1 MKLKKLISL
10 ALSTGI
16 LSSSILSGGAPLFAM
31 LPSESWN
38 LEEWVNKMKKR
49 GSRLCLSK
57 DLAQYEEPIT
67 KEFFEHMVDTMRKIA
82 FESGGMA
89 EFVEDAGY
97 IANVLLANSDLA
109 KYLYLY
115 SDEELNGD
123 TDAFN
128 IMSNDH
134 LEYSLYDMLFAI
146 YWTTLRM
153 YSCPLYKNPKTGAGI
168 EGYDPFDNTVYT
180 NILNRMLFC
189 PEKCKN
195 TDTLTAMNYNFLLA
209 KVLINKYPKYAALRG
224 TLPKLKQFMEEMY
237 RSINAQKINLKKVN
251 FKETDITFEHI
262 INNPFFKITDKE
274 NGDLLTLPRCME
286 DRNQLLAYCKT
297 RELGVAI
304 VKIEKMFVQGCFMR
318 TSIVSHFSSN
328 EEIARS
334 RRIER
339 RRREEMKLA
348 EKLKEEQKK
357 EELKESS
364 KIEYEKRE
372 KIHEEIKLKT
382 TLKKEE
388 LKKQR
393 EAEKKALEES
403 KLKKSDEELKKESE
417 EIKNEQFRCFCESE
431 CARNSTYKVKSKKS
445 SKSKQSCPEVD
456 TKESVSSSESTS
468 LSGSVSSSES
478 SEISKHNLEDMF
490 KTEGNS
496 EVEMNMKDA
505 AYSLYYEPSLF
516 SNLEEKNDASTVKNI
531 KKSIMEMIVSLHIGG
546 TTYIKENFGKRKI
559 INMSGCGQAKVDLY
573 KKYANKLERIFKNC
587 SEPVLYKFK
596 VNCTKECR
604 VAYFVDDKN
613 KKIYVT
619 DNIEH
624 IDKGEKH

>member
-10 ALSTGI
+10 TLSTGI
-16 LSSSILSGGAPLFAM
+16 LSSSIFSGGAPLFAM

-89 EFVEDAGY
+89 ELVEDAGY

-109 KYLYLY
+109 KYLFLY

-153 YSCPLYKNPKTGAGI
+153 YSCPLYKNPKTGEPIKA
-168 EGYDPFDNTVYT
+168 YDAFDGTT
-180 NILNRMLFC
+180 HMQILNKMLYC
-189 PEKCKN
+189 PEECKS

-209 KVLINKYPKYAALRG
+209 KVLINKYPRYAALRG
-224 TLPKLKQFMEEMY
+224 SLPRLKEFMEAMY
-237 RSINAQKINLKKVN
+237 KNINSREDDFKKVN
-251 FKETDITFEHI
+251 FKETDITFERI
-262 INNPFFKITDKE
+262 INNSSLIIKNMD
-274 NGDLLTLPRCME
+274 NGDLSTLPRNMR

-297 RELGVAI
+297 RELCVALI
-304 VKIEKMFVQGCFMR
+304 KVEKMYVRGCFFRNMIS
-318 TSIVSHFSSN
+318 TIFPSN

-334 RRIER
+334 KKIER
-339 RRREEMKLA
+339 RRREEFEWAQKQ
-348 EKLKEEQKK
+348 KEDQRKK
-357 EELKESS
+357 ELQESK
-364 KIEYEKRE
+364 KIESEKIA

-403 KLKKSDEELKKESE
+403 KRKKSDEELKKESE